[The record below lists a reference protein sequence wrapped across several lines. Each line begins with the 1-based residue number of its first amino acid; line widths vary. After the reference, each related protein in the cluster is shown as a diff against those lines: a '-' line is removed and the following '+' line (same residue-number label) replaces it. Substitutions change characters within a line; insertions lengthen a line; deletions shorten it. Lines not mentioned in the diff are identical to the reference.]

1 MKEYEYYDKNGEL
14 VCALGKPI
22 EDLIEEYVD
31 KDRYII
37 QLETMV
43 TQLKFKYEKLQNRQN
58 NSQNS

>member
-22 EDLIEEYVD
+22 EDLIEEYYN

-37 QLETMV
+37 QLETIV
-43 TQLKFKYEKLQNRQN
+43 EQLKFKYERNVQ
-58 NSQNS
+58 

>member
-1 MKEYEYYDKNGEL
+1 MKEYEYYNKNGEL

-37 QLETMV
+37 QLETII
-43 TQLKFKYEKLQNRQN
+43 TQLKFKQNRQN
-58 NSQNS
+58 NS